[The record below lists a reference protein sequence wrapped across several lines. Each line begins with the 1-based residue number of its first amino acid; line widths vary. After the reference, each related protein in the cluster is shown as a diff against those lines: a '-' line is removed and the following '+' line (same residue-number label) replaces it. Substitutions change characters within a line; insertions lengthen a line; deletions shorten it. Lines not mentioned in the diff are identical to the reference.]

1 MKPEGKGSYR
11 TIIPRLPWFNY
22 FIPRFLPTITQFC
35 LQLFQPS
42 IIIVISIFCLLPLMT
57 SEFYCDKIM
66 EFLNGSGPNS
76 SSATQTNVAT
86 PPLDS
91 TGATTP
97 STSISLPSID
107 KPKEPT
113 LVAGERFSF
122 VSKEEL
128 SVLSKGVKIVNTTK
142 ATSWAVKNFND
153 WKRATNARAKGV
165 LVPDD
170 FFSAATRK

>member
-1 MKPEGKGSYR
+1 
-11 TIIPRLPWFNY
+11 
-22 FIPRFLPTITQFC
+22 
-35 LQLFQPS
+35 
-42 IIIVISIFCLLPLMT
+42 MT

-66 EFLNGSGPNS
+66 EFLNVSGPNS

-86 PPLDS
+86 LPLHS

-107 KPKEPT
+107 KLKEPT
-113 LVAGERFSF
+113 LVADERFSF

-142 ATSWAVKNFND
+142 ATAWAVKNFND
-153 WKRATNARAKGV
+153 WKRATNARAKEV
-165 LVPDD
+165 LVPDY
-170 FFSAATRK
+170 FFLCSDKEIITSILSRFVLETRKRME